1 MFRLLANS
9 IILVTALAL
18 AGFGYKHFI
27 DRHSDEDRYNIFD
40 LLEGTPVSPA
50 VADGKIKDAIL
61 GQAEIPKVVAKPI
74 SKGESD
80 LDLNGT
86 ELLERVNRSLSDLTS
101 SVVPS
106 VARLDAP
113 LGVKPGGEVH
123 AEAHKTAAAARR
135 LGKAASR
142 RGAAESRSS
151 RSA

>member
-61 GQAEIPKVVAKPI
+61 GQAETPKVVAEPI

-106 VARLDAP
+106 VVSINTQKRPRRLSQWTP
-113 LGVKPGGEVH
+113 LGFLAIAEVIVKHLVWVQ
-123 AEAHKTAAAARR
+123 A
-135 LGKAASR
+135 
-142 RGAAESRSS
+142 
-151 RSA
+151 